1 MAIFIIKASIN
12 ICYLFSEPKLDKPQW
27 FLEKIISDRLPA
39 ISLTL
44 TWAIQYKTT
53 IASK

>member
-12 ICYLFSEPKLDKPQW
+12 ICYLFSEPKLDQQQW
-27 FLEKIISDRLPA
+27 FLQKVISDRLLA

-44 TWAIQYKTT
+44 TSVIQYKMT
-53 IASK
+53 IPSK